1 MICNSLAKSLQ
12 SGLTHYL
19 TNIVANNAEKVENF
33 IIQRLLY
40 RIKSLT
46 LQTKRD
52 MDKKNKEI
60 EISEP
65 RMVKSHDVKLDTEYA
80 EWIAEVKY
88 RYRSA
93 QVKAAVK
100 VNGEK
105 LLFNWQMGRD
115 LVQKKAE
122 ERWGAG
128 VVEQVSLDLRREFP
142 QEDGFSARNLHYMKQ
157 WYLYYTTEASKLQ
170 RPIAEIV
177 LMTGIE
183 VKSAKLQRPVAE
195 LKEEKLQRPIGE
207 LVKQPVSETEN
218 YPNDEFPLPFAL
230 VPWGQHIEII
240 TRSESLEEALFY
252 MQHVIEKGLSRTAL
266 VNCYK
271 AHLYEHQG
279 KIVNNFSTYLPEP
292 QSHLVQEVLKENYD
306 FGFATI
312 DHEPFEERELEDAL
326 TNDVTNLLLEMGTGF
341 AFMGRQ
347 KEIIVGGRSRKIDL
361 LFYHV
366 RLRCYIACEIKVKP
380 FEPEFTGKL
389 NYYVSAVDELVK
401 APDDN
406 PTIGLLIC
414 SDMDKTD
421 VQWSFRGITTPMGV
435 AITTI
440 SVSKICYL
448 PKSN

>member
-1 MICNSLAKSLQ
+1 
-12 SGLTHYL
+12 
-19 TNIVANNAEKVENF
+19 
-33 IIQRLLY
+33 
-40 RIKSLT
+40 
-46 LQTKRD
+46 

-60 EISEP
+60 EINEP
-65 RMVKSHDVKLDTEYA
+65 RMVKSHDVKLDAEYS

-105 LLFNWQMGRD
+105 LLFNWQLGRD

-128 VVEQVSLDLRREFP
+128 VVEQVSLDLKKEFP
-142 QEDGFSARNLHYMKQ
+142 NEDGFSTSNLWYMKK
-157 WYLYYTTEASKLQ
+157 WYLFYTNHALS
-170 RPIAEIV
+170 
-177 LMTGIE
+177 
-183 VKSAKLQRPVAE
+183 
-195 LKEEKLQRPIGE
+195 EKLQRLVGE
-207 LVKQPVSETEN
+207 LQSHDSLLVAKLHQAGGELSEEKLHQVGG
-218 YPNDEFPLPFAL
+218 EFPLPFAL
-230 VPWGQHIEII
+230 VPWRHHVEII
-240 TRSESLEEALFY
+240 TKSKSIDEALFY
-252 MQHVIEKGLSRTAL
+252 LGKTIEQGLSRVAL
-266 VNCYK
+266 INCFK

-279 KIVNNFSTYLPEP
+279 KIVNNFSTYLPEL

-306 FGFATI
+306 FGFATV

-326 TNDVTNLLLEMGTGF
+326 TSDVTNLLLEMGTGF

-366 RLRCYIACEIKVKP
+366 RLRCYIVCEIKVKP

-389 NYYVSAVDELVK
+389 NYYVSAVDELLK

-435 AITTI
+435 ATYNNIRI
-440 SVSKICYL
+440 KDML
-448 PKSN
+448 PTQEQLKERMELLQKELRATKRLMKKANE